1 MEEITPKTAPR
12 NNMRLGLKLLIIIGI
27 SVLLLI
33 PQFLIM
39 NLVTERQSTR
49 NDAKRELAKSWGM
62 DQHIEG
68 PAIVI
73 PVKEKQ
79 LYLFPES
86 LDVSG
91 NIQSQTLKRGI
102 FEYSVYNAPIKISGT
117 FKCPKE
123 LLKRGISQN
132 ACEKSFLFIGLGDLR
147 GLSENV
153 TIKLNGISCQAEPAS
168 SFAES
173 PSINGL
179 VCAFNL
185 STLLNG
191 DTVLFEITLPIK
203 GIDGLYLAP
212 VGNST
217 SVSLTSDWGVP
228 SFQGNFLPTQR
239 EVSDNGFKAV
249 WKVMALNRDYGQ
261 IATVASDSYR
271 WQAMMEGSELG
282 VNLCIPVDQYQQT
295 TRTVKYAILIIILTF
310 AVVFFVEVRRK
321 TNVHIVQYILIG
333 IALLLFYTLLLSFSE
348 HLLFAISYA
357 IAALMTIGLITVFM
371 AAILKDKKT
380 ALVVGGLLTLLYIF
394 IFVLLQ
400 LESYAL
406 LAGSLGLFVI
416 LAATMYAT
424 VKIRRQRS

>member
-1 MEEITPKTAPR
+1 MEEITKKTAPR

-49 NDAKRELAKSWGM
+49 NDAKKELAKSWGM

-79 LYLFPES
+79 LFLFPES

-102 FEYSVYNAPIKISGT
+102 FEFSVYNAPIKMSGT

-132 ACEKSFLFIGLGDLR
+132 ACEKSFLFIGLEDLR

-153 TIKLNGISCQAEPAS
+153 TIKLNGVPCQVEPAS

-173 PSINGL
+173 PSVNGL
-179 VCAFNL
+179 VCGFDL

-203 GIDGLYLAP
+203 GIDGLYFAP

-217 SVSLTSDWGVP
+217 SVSLTSDWGDP

-239 EVSDNGFKAV
+239 EVNDNGFKAV

-261 IATVASDSYR
+261 IATNSYS
-271 WQAMMEGSELG
+271 WESMMNGSELG

-348 HLLFAISYA
+348 HLLFVISYA

-416 LAATMYAT
+416 LAAAMYAT

>member
-12 NNMRLGLKLLIIIGI
+12 NNIRLGLKLLIIIGI

-68 PAIVI
+68 LAVVI
-73 PVKEKQ
+73 PGKEKN

-86 LDVSG
+86 LDVTG
-91 NIQSQTLKRGI
+91 DIQSQTLKRGI
-102 FEYSVYNAPIKISGT
+102 FEFSVYNAPIKLSGT

-123 LLKRGISQN
+123 LYKRGLSDN
-132 ACEKSFLFIGLGDLR
+132 SCEKSFLFIGLGDLR

-153 TIKLNGISCQAEPAS
+153 TIKLNGVPCQVEPAS

-173 PSINGL
+173 PSNSGL
-179 VCAFNL
+179 VCSFDL
-185 STLLNG
+185 SALLNG
-191 DTVLFEITLPIK
+191 DTILFEITLPIK
-203 GIDGLYLAP
+203 GIDGLYFAP

-217 SVSLTSDWGVP
+217 SVSLTSDWGDP

-239 EVSDNGFKAV
+239 EVNDNGFKAV

-261 IATVASDSYR
+261 IATNSYS
-271 WQAMMEGSELG
+271 WESMMNGSELG

-380 ALVVGGLLTLLYIF
+380 ALVVGGLLTFLYIF